1 MSWKHTLG
9 KPGNS
14 YIISKSWVKKNISKS
29 NRLPKNV
36 SKTIC
41 SDYIYYIG
49 EHYTPDDPLKPVE
62 LWVCMKSGVLFK
74 KDDIIE
80 FLKIF
85 RANGQEY

>member
-9 KPGNS
+9 KPGKT

-29 NRLPKNV
+29 KRLPKNIT
-36 SKTIC
+36 KTIC
-41 SDYIYYIG
+41 SDYIYNIG
-49 EHYTPDDPLKPVE
+49 KHYVPNEPSKPVE

-74 KDDIIE
+74 KDDIIS

-85 RANGQEY
+85 RSNEQEK